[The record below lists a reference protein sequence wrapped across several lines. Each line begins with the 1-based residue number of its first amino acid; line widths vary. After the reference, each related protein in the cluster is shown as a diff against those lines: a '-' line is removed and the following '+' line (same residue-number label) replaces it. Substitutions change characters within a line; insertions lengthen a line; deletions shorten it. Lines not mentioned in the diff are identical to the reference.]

1 MYEPSSGKLVDEI
14 DFDDPD
20 DEFVSDSKDRK
31 RCMDLAL
38 AHYNDK
44 NGGETSLNPILLL
57 SQSLWVIAA
66 LILMIFFFSVPY
78 VSSNI
83 YLQFIG
89 FAAHWL

>member
-1 MYEPSSGKLVDEI
+1 MDEI

-57 SQSLWVIAA
+57 SQSL
-66 LILMIFFFSVPY
+66 
-78 VSSNI
+78 
-83 YLQFIG
+83 
-89 FAAHWL
+89 